1 MRTNDAI
8 HLGLM
13 LLAFAA
19 AYLVPF
25 ELLLLAYVVL
35 GPAHYFTEISWLHD
49 RSYFLPHR
57 GIAVAL
63 AVVAAGAALIDDASW
78 FGFAMWAALVVC
90 AMLAAATSAAEG
102 TLIFMAAIALS
113 AIMVSSGSSL
123 AVLGILI
130 PTLIH
135 VSLFT
140 LVFMTLGAWR
150 SRSRTQVA
158 LVVIYLIAIA
168 VILLAPP
175 TAEIRIASFAQAARD
190 YFGNVGPAL
199 SRLFGIPG
207 LKLDTRL
214 TSLLAFVYIYHYL
227 NWFIKADVIRWAD
240 IPRAR
245 LALLIAASAGFDRA
259 VFLRLRVRLHLPA
272 GVEPDPYP
280 AGISARQPGITATR
294 RGRMERTARQRRYR
308 RAGKDPFPHC
318 AHQSF
323 TANQEIVSAPQQA
336 ARTPRAAYGSKCR
349 KQTAWKFR
357 QSFTAAPRSRPARS
371 TVSRQQRTPPRS
383 PPRSGQSPWCRSR

>member
-1 MRTNDAI
+1 MRTIDAV
-8 HLGLM
+8 HLGL
-13 LLAFAA
+13 LLAALA
-19 AYLVPF
+19 ITYVVPF
-25 ELLLLAYVVL
+25 ELLLLSYVIL

-63 AVVAAGAALIDDASW
+63 VMVAIGAALIDNASW

-90 AMLAAATSAAEG
+90 AMLAATNSAVEG
-102 TLIFMAAIALS
+102 MLIFMVAIALS

-123 AVLGILI
+123 AVIGILI

-140 LVFMTLGAWR
+140 LIFMTLGAIR
-150 SRSRTQVA
+150 AGSRTQALLVA
-158 LVVIYLIAIA
+158 VYLVAIA

-175 TAEIRIASFAQAARD
+175 TAEIRIASFAKAATD

-214 TSLLAFVYIYHYL
+214 TSLLAFVYTYHYL

-240 IPRAR
+240 ISRSR
-245 LALLIAASAGFDRA
+245 LALVIAASAGSTALYFYDYA
-259 VFLRLRVRLHLPA
+259 FGFTFLLALSLVHILLEFPLDALALRQLGAAAASSLR
-272 GVEPDPYP
+272 GV
-280 AGISARQPGITATR
+280 TATPA
-294 RGRMERTARQRRYR
+294 T
-308 RAGKDPFPHC
+308 
-318 AHQSF
+318 
-323 TANQEIVSAPQQA
+323 T
-336 ARTPRAAYGSKCR
+336 
-349 KQTAWKFR
+349 
-357 QSFTAAPRSRPARS
+357 RSGGARS
-371 TVSRQQRTPPRS
+371 KTSPRTKRS
-383 PPRSGQSPWCRSR
+383 

>member
-1 MRTNDAI
+1 MRTTDAI

-13 LLAFAA
+13 LLALAA

-63 AVVAAGAALIDDASW
+63 VALAIAAALIDNASW
-78 FGFAMWAALVVC
+78 FGFAMWAALIGC
-90 AMLAAATSAAEG
+90 AMLAATKSAAEG
-102 TLIFMAAIALS
+102 TLLFIVAI
-113 AIMVSSGSSL
+113 GL
-123 AVLGILI
+123 AGVMYASDAPFAVIGILI

-140 LVFMTLGAWR
+140 LVFMALGATR
-150 SRSRTQVA
+150 SGSPAQVA
-158 LVVIYLIAIA
+158 LVIVYLVAVA

-175 TAEIRIASFAQAARD
+175 TAEVRIAAFAQAAKD

-214 TSLLAFVYIYHYL
+214 TSLLAFVYTYHYL
-227 NWFIKADVIRWAD
+227 NWFIKADVIRWTD
-240 IPRAR
+240 ISRTR
-245 LALLIAASAGFDRA
+245 LALMIAASAASTALYFYDYAFGFT
-259 VFLRLRVRLHLPA
+259 FLLALSLTHILLEFPLNSLALRQLGGALQDGVRGLA
-272 GVEPDPYP
+272 GHKAAATARPRPTS
-280 AGISARQPGITATR
+280 AGIAKR
-294 RGRMERTARQRRYR
+294 R
-308 RAGKDPFPHC
+308 K
-318 AHQSF
+318 
-323 TANQEIVSAPQQA
+323 
-336 ARTPRAAYGSKCR
+336 
-349 KQTAWKFR
+349 
-357 QSFTAAPRSRPARS
+357 RP
-371 TVSRQQRTPPRS
+371 
-383 PPRSGQSPWCRSR
+383 